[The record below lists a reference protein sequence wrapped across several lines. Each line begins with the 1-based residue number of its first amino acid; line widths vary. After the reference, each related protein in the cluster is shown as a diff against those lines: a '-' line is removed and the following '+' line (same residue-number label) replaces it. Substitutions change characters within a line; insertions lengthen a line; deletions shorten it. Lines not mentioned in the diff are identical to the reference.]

1 MADFLSFCIVL
12 SYFSTLTDDSNQ
24 YVAVEEVFRFCLLI
38 SWAGA
43 AVAKITKEMTK
54 LAKWNFS
61 MLLCC
66 VLMSFETYCSNI
78 LNHLPYGD

>member
-1 MADFLSFCIVL
+1 MADFLSFFIVL

-43 AVAKITKEMTK
+43 AVK
-54 LAKWNFS
+54 S
-61 MLLCC
+61 CC
-66 VLMSFETYCSNI
+66 QDNKR
-78 LNHLPYGD
+78 ND